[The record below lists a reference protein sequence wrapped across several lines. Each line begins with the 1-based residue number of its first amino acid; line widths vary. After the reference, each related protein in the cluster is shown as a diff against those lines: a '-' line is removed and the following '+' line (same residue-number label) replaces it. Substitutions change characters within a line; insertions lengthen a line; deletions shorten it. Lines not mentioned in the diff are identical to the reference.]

1 MEPFLLKPTCKN
13 SIWGGTK
20 LKKCF
25 HKEHPEDIISESWE
39 LSVHPAGRSLVAN
52 GPFCGVPLAKL
63 VKNPAVIGRFAS
75 SFAVFPLRS
84 NGSIPSARCPSRFI
98 RTMIMPW
105 AHENDMGKTEMWFI
119 LDCEPNSYLYYGF
132 SHKISREEF
141 ARRIADG
148 TLLEVVQKVPVK
160 KGDVFFIPPEP
171 FMPSALGSCWQK
183 CSKTLMSLIGSMIM
197 AGWY

>member
-25 HKEHPEDIISESWE
+25 HKEYPGDIISESWE
-39 LSVHPAGRSLVAN
+39 LSVHPAGRSLVAS
-52 GPFCGVPLAKL
+52 GPFCGVPLANL
-63 VKNPAVIGRFAS
+63 AKNPAVIGRFAS
-75 SFAVFPLRS
+75 SFAAFPLMIKWIDSQRPL
-84 NGSIPSARCPSRFI
+84 SIQVHPDNDYA
-98 RTMIMPW
+98 M

-160 KGDVFFIPPEP
+160 KGDVFFIPLN
-171 FMPSALGSCWQK
+171 PSCHRPWDP
-183 CSKTLMSLIGSMIM
+183 
-197 AGWY
+197 AGRSAAKL